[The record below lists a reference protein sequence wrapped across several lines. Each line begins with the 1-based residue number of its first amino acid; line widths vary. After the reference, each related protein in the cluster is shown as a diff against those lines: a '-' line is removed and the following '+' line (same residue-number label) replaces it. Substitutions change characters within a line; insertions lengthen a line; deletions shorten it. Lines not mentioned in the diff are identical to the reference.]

1 MGYMISGHLQL
12 GGVRMGSPPGLLR
25 QEGATASHPIG
36 VLPNIQVSLA
46 YINVSGI
53 VSIVSKY
60 ILLSNEGSVL
70 CFISF
75 VLRWDS

>member
-1 MGYMISGHLQL
+1 
-12 GGVRMGSPPGLLR
+12 MGSPPGLLR
-25 QEGATASHPIG
+25 QERATASHPIG

-60 ILLSNEGSVL
+60 ILLSNEGSVYV
-70 CFISF
+70 SF
-75 VLRWDS
+75 SILGWDN

>member
-1 MGYMISGHLQL
+1 MGYIISGHHQI

-25 QEGATASHPIG
+25 QERATASRLIG

-53 VSIVSKY
+53 VSIVSNCQCSCFTVGDHGNNS
-60 ILLSNEGSVL
+60 ISGS
-70 CFISF
+70 
-75 VLRWDS
+75 